1 MEKEPDRRTR
11 KNSASVFKAGTVC
24 LVFLIIGFE
33 SALFVRRAAELSV
46 QLRRDSPDTVYVVD
60 EALAR
65 RLLAEDGSESVPAP
79 PSEGTA
85 VAIAGGGEGAPR
97 TPGRSQ
103 GGDIVIRKDAVHPP
117 AVEQVRQAHRKV
129 ESFRFDPNT
138 AGQEDLMRLG
148 FSEKQA
154 AAIVNYRAKGGRF
167 RRKEDFAKSFVVA
180 DSVYK
185 RLEPYIS
192 IPKIDINKADSAAFD
207 TLPGIGGYFAARM
220 VSYRAELGGYSFPE
234 QLMDIRHFDR
244 EKYDG
249 LKDLISC
256 SPPQKAF
263 ALWSLPADEL
273 KAHPYIRD
281 FQTAKAIVLYRD
293 NTPRG
298 EWTVE
303 GLAKAGIIKEETAA
317 KLARCRI
324 ETPAGP

>member
-1 MEKEPDRRTR
+1 M
-11 KNSASVFKAGTVC
+11 
-24 LVFLIIGFE
+24 
-33 SALFVRRAAELSV
+33 
-46 QLRRDSPDTVYVVD
+46 
-60 EALAR
+60 
-65 RLLAEDGSESVPAP
+65 
-79 PSEGTA
+79 
-85 VAIAGGGEGAPR
+85 
-97 TPGRSQ
+97 
-103 GGDIVIRKDAVHPP
+103 
-117 AVEQVRQAHRKV
+117 RQAHRKV

-324 ETPAGP
+324 EIPAGP